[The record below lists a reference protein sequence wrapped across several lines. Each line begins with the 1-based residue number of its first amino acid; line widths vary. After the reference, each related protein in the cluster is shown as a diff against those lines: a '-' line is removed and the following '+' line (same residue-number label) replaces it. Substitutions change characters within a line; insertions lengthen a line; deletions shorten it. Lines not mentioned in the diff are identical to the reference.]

1 MGCGTV
7 GWMNRTFP
15 GAGLPTQLQLSS
27 LKHLGIMCGLVLG
40 GSAQGTMLM
49 VETDR
54 ELPTDVFVSSVIVST
69 FENWR
74 EVFFFRSLP
83 VGGGGRGSPCTVV
96 FSAFVPNVHPRSAA
110 CFHHTISSATMPW
123 ASSGGIRLVG
133 AFMSDHASDRS

>member
-1 MGCGTV
+1 
-7 GWMNRTFP
+7 MNRTFP

-40 GSAQGTMLM
+40 GSAQAAMLM
-49 VETDR
+49 VEADR

-69 FENWR
+69 FGNWM
-74 EVFFFRSLP
+74 EVFFFGSLP
-83 VGGGGRGSPCTVV
+83 VGGGGRGSPVV

-133 AFMSDHASDRS
+133 ASISDHASDRS